1 MRSDFITDNMSIPTD
16 IEQLEKDILS
26 IQGQIREAYTI
37 PCLTLRGICLS
48 YLNVLKSRALVRLA
62 ILKREQ
68 EK

>member
-1 MRSDFITDNMSIPTD
+1 MSNPTD

-37 PCLTLRGICLS
+37 PCLTLRGISLR
-48 YLNVLKSRALVRLA
+48 YLNVFKSRALARMT

-68 EK
+68 EKQN